1 MNTSEK
7 THVIK
12 FVTEKRG
19 VGGSKIAY
27 IDGLRYVQR
36 TLKKPTNR
44 NAYMRVYRKKRS
56 VQLKE
61 MKIKLIALERVA
73 STTTNV
79 APAPTQQVE
88 ARETTPSNLVT

>member
-36 TLKKPTNR
+36 TLKKPKNR
-44 NAYMRVYRKKRS
+44 NAYMRAYRKQRS
-56 VQLKE
+56 VRLKE
-61 MKIKLIALERVA
+61 MKIKLIALEA
-73 STTTNV
+73 STTTDV
-79 APAPTQQVE
+79 APAPTQLVE
-88 ARETTPSNLVT
+88 ARETTPSDLVT